1 MSFQK
6 QLKSGDSDEYVR
18 HAVSKNLYDPRSINE
33 LENKF
38 ARDVVEKLKHLVLN
52 DAQIGSE
59 QEDGSVRK
67 GSNTFYVC
75 CRADHAFKQD
85 AFIETFMSKMDR
97 YRVGTAIRPCLTT
110 I

>member
-75 CRADHAFKQD
+75 CRADWNRTASGQMTSKYTVGSRSMMK
-85 AFIETFMSKMDR
+85 IMMS
-97 YRVGTAIRPCLTT
+97 
-110 I
+110 

>member
-52 DAQIGSE
+52 DAQI
-59 QEDGSVRK
+59 R
-67 GSNTFYVC
+67 
-75 CRADHAFKQD
+75 
-85 AFIETFMSKMDR
+85 
-97 YRVGTAIRPCLTT
+97 LTT
-110 I
+110 HSNKTPSSRHL